1 MKKIFLI
8 LITSLI
14 LLSSCKTI
22 DRKTQEIVKKENQKL
37 SKFIGQPETELKI
50 VMGNPDSETKDYK
63 GSRILVY
70 KTKKYNILCER
81 KFEINEGNTVV
92 GFTSK
97 GCF

>member
-1 MKKIFLI
+1 MKKVFLI

-63 GSRILVY
+63 GSKILIY
-70 KTKKYNILCER
+70 KTKK
-81 KFEINEGNTVV
+81 
-92 GFTSK
+92 
-97 GCF
+97 

>member
-1 MKKIFLI
+1 MKKVFLI

-14 LLSSCKTI
+14 LLSSCKII

>member
-8 LITSLI
+8 LIASLF

-81 KFEINEGNTVV
+81 KFEINKGNMVV

-97 GCF
+97 GCW

>member
-1 MKKIFLI
+1 MKKVFLI

-63 GSRILVY
+63 GSKILIY
-70 KTKKYNILCER
+70 KSKKYNILCER
-81 KFEINEGNTVV
+81 KFEINEGNMVV

>member
-1 MKKIFLI
+1 MKKVFLI

-14 LLSSCKTI
+14 LLSSCKII

-81 KFEINEGNTVV
+81 KFEINEGNMVV

-97 GCF
+97 GCW

>member
-1 MKKIFLI
+1 MKKVFLI

-81 KFEINEGNTVV
+81 KFEINEGNMVV

-97 GCF
+97 GCW